1 MENSKVVAKVLYN
14 MYQDRFRCP
23 MDEMKMHKLMYFA
36 QRESLM
42 YDKEPLFEESFYGWK
57 YGPVLKSVRS
67 QFMTPQPY
75 ADVREDVSSETKNY
89 YPRYENVMVLFLH
102 GNLVACH
109 MMNYLGNGHVRD

>member
-14 MYQDRFRCP
+14 MYQDRFWCP

-67 QFMTPQPY
+67 QFMTHSHMLMF
-75 ADVREDVSSETKNY
+75 VRTCLQRQKTIIRGIRTLWYCFFMET
-89 YPRYENVMVLFLH
+89 
-102 GNLVACH
+102 
-109 MMNYLGNGHVRD
+109 